1 MKPNSR
7 YNLLT
12 SKHKPI
18 KLFTWF
24 PKRMTSG
31 TLVYFGTYYQ
41 VATWIRSA
49 DPRHM
54 WIDSDLY
61 TEKELFVKKLS
72 NYL

>member
-12 SKHKPI
+12 S
-18 KLFTWF
+18 
-24 PKRMTSG
+24 S

-41 VATWIRSA
+41 VATRIRSA